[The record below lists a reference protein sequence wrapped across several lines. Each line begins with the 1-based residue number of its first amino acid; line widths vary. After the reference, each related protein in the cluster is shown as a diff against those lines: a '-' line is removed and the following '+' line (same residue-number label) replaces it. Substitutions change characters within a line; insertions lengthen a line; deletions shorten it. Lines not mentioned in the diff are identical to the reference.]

1 MGNVRLTPFIAVIES
16 RCLTG
21 IKDGKAI
28 KEAITD
34 VYQKIVED
42 VIKKGYLIAFF

>member
-21 IKDGKAI
+21 VRDDKAI
-28 KEAITD
+28 REAIID
-34 VYQKIVED
+34 IYQKIVED
-42 VIKKGYLIAFF
+42 VIKKG